1 MIRNIIIII
10 TVIINI
16 ITSNCYI
23 SDERYY
29 FDSGFKNLSCYCT
42 ACIMPASLLSESL
55 FSIGYSSK

>member
-29 FDSGFKNLSCYCT
+29 FDSGFKKTCLVT
-42 ACIMPASLLSESL
+42 ALRA
-55 FSIGYSSK
+55 